1 MKISESFLEN
11 LTESLKSKKE
21 LLYKKVFRRIAYRQ
35 LTDISKMA
43 LKRSTN
49 E

>member
-1 MKISESFLEN
+1 MKISQSVLEK
-11 LTESLKSKKE
+11 LIGSLKSKKD